1 MAVTDPIADLLT
13 RIRNA
18 SSAGHKRLSLPS
30 SKLKREVVRVLND
43 ANFLRGFAEQPAT
56 PQNQLLVRLRYTPT
70 QEQVINGLERVSRPG
85 LRRYITCDKLR
96 SMNRQMGLTVV
107 STSRGVM
114 SGRQAVEHGI
124 GGEILC
130 RVW

>member
-18 SSAGHKRLSLPS
+18 SSAGHKRITVPS
-30 SKLKREVVRVLND
+30 SKLKKEVVRVLND
-43 ANFLRGFAEQPAT
+43 ANFLRGFAEQPAS

-70 QEQVINGLERVSRPG
+70 QDRVINGINRVSRPG
-85 LRRYITCDKLR
+85 LRRYATCEQLRKL
-96 SMNRQMGLTVV
+96 NRQMGVTVV
-107 STSRGVM
+107 STSRGIM
-114 SGRQAVEHGI
+114 SGRQAVDAGV
-124 GGEILC
+124 GGELLC